1 MVIPESIK
9 VIRTIRVYFTDSPGQ
24 DPMVGVSVVLGMLA
38 VLCMVVFAVL
48 YRRMMALRKNET
60 TDV

>member
-1 MVIPESIK
+1 
-9 VIRTIRVYFTDSPGQ
+9 
-24 DPMVGVSVVLGMLA
+24 MVGVSVVLGMLA

-48 YRRMMALRKNET
+48 CRRMMALRKNET